1 MKKKKLLIIIPSIVV
16 AALALAVA
24 IPFSI
29 LGIRT
34 STLKAKYDYLKADS
48 SYSQKVEIEDIE
60 LVTQHVSCGYATI
73 EMLSSYYGNKVS
85 EDDLDAKNK
94 GGISTASSQGFLK
107 EIKRSIPEKSFEM
120 HAYLKED
127 TLLKEIHISLM
138 NNNPVAIEWA
148 AKYENEWTLHF
159 SVVSGLDLKNDNVKI
174 LNPYG
179 YIENITIDEFLS
191 RTSFKAYKNIP
202 LFLNFGF
209 AYGAFDKNVIF
220 FVK

>member
-1 MKKKKLLIIIPSIVV
+1 MKKRKLAIIIPCAVV
-16 AALALAVA
+16 GAISLAVA
-24 IPFSI
+24 IPFTI

-34 STLKAKYDYLKADS
+34 AGLKSDYKYLAEDSTYS
-48 SYSQKVEIEDIE
+48 SKVEVEGIN
-60 LVTQHVSCGYATI
+60 LVTQHISCGYASI

-85 EDDLDAKNK
+85 EDDLEAKNN
-94 GGISTASSQGFLK
+94 GAISTASSGGFLK
-107 EIKRSIPEKSFEM
+107 EINASIPEKSFEI
-120 HAYLKED
+120 HAYLKND
-127 TLLKEIHISLM
+127 QLLKEIHISLS

-148 AKYENEWTLHF
+148 AQYEGEWTLHF
-159 SVVSGLDLKNDNVKI
+159 SVVSGLDLANDNITV

-179 YIENITIDEFLS
+179 YIEDLKIEEFLD
-191 RTSFKAYKNIP
+191 RTSFNAYKNLP

>member
-16 AALALAVA
+16 SALALAVA

-34 STLKAKYDYLKADS
+34 LTLKAKYDYLKSDS

-85 EDDLDAKNK
+85 EDDLDVKNK

-159 SVVSGLDLKNDNVKI
+159 SVVNGLDLKNDNVKI

-220 FVK
+220 FTK